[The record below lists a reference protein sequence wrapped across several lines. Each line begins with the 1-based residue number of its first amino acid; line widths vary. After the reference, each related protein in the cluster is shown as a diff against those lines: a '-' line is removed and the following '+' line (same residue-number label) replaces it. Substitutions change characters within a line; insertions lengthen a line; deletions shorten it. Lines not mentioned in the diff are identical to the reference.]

1 MPFQLSP
8 NIELLFSEAGS
19 DPVDRLKAAAAAG
32 FDAVELWST
41 LDKDVPALAAA
52 ARDHGVSI
60 TSVLA
65 EPRTNFSWPGTDL
78 TDFWAGLERG
88 LENARTLGS
97 PRIVLGSGLGFP
109 GFKRPMNL
117 ERLVETFR
125 AVVERYG
132 DSGVGFVLEPVNTR
146 VDHPGALL
154 DRTAEAVAVARGVDH
169 PSFGILYDLYH
180 STTEGEDVEAVLA
193 DAGHLVHYVQLAD
206 VPGRGEPGSGGIDW
220 ADRLAVLARSGYAG
234 PIGLEYVPTRETGA
248 SLQLIR
254 EAAQAA

>member
-8 NIELLFSEAGS
+8 NIELLFTEAGP

-65 EPRTNFSWPGTDL
+65 EPRTNFTWPGTDL
-78 TDFWAGLERG
+78 SEFWAGLEKG
-88 LENARTLGS
+88 IENARTLGS

-109 GFKRPMNL
+109 GAKRQVNL
-117 ERLVETFR
+117 DKLVETFIP
-125 AVVERYG
+125 VVERFRG
-132 DSGVGFVLEPVNTR
+132 AGVGFVLEPVNTR

-154 DRTAEAVAVARGVDH
+154 DRTSEAVYVARGVGD

-193 DAGHLVHYVQLAD
+193 DAGDLVHYVQVAD
-206 VPGRGEPGSGGIDW
+206 APGRGEPGSGAIDW
-220 ADRLAVLARSGYAG
+220 ADRLSVLSRSRYSG
-234 PIGLEYVPTRETGA
+234 PIGLEYMPTTESVA
-248 SLQLIR
+248 SLVRIR
-254 EAAQAA
+254 EAAAV